1 MDKRTELM
9 GKAPIPKA
17 IMKIAVPAIIGML
30 VMAIYNL
37 VDTLFVSQLGTSAT
51 GAVTVAF
58 PLFMLVAAIG
68 LTFGI
73 GSGSYISRMLGA
85 KKLDEVNRAASTAFY
100 LTIAAG
106 LIFSVLGMIFI
117 EPLLNAFGATE
128 TIMVH
133 AKDYVFILLGVATIQ
148 MCNMTM
154 NNMLRSEG
162 SAFISMAGLAVGA
175 LLNIALDP
183 IFIFVFDMGVAGAAV
198 ATAISQGVSFIIL
211 IQYYIRHKSI
221 ARIKIKMITL
231 KKYLLAQI
239 MKIGLPTFF
248 RQALQSIAA
257 ALLIVAA
264 RHYGDSAIAAVGI
277 FNRVIFMSL
286 GVVFGF
292 GQGFQPVAG
301 YNFGANQFRRLRE
314 AIKFSVFTTTIFCVF
329 SAILFFVFSPQIL
342 MAFNADPET
351 KRIGI
356 IAFRYF
362 AAMLP
367 FLGFAVTITV
377 LFQAMGHGTGALVL
391 SIARQGIFYIPL
403 ILILPRIFGIDG
415 IFISQPIADF
425 LTLIVTGIFASRVFK
440 EIREKEFSTIGK

>member
-1 MDKRTELM
+1 MDKRTRLM
-9 GKAPIPKA
+9 GEAPIPKA
-17 IMKIAVPAIIGML
+17 VMKIAIPAIIGML

-37 VDTLFVSQLGTSAT
+37 VDTLFVSRLGTSAT

-85 KKLDEVNRAASTAFY
+85 KKTDEVNRAASTAFY
-100 LTIAAG
+100 LTIATG
-106 LIFSVLGMIFI
+106 LIFSILGMIFI

-148 MCNMTM
+148 MSNMTM

-198 ATAISQGVSFIIL
+198 ATAISQGISFIIL
-211 IQYYIRHKSI
+211 IQYYTRHKSI
-221 ARIKIKMITL
+221 ARIKIKLITL
-231 KKYLLAQI
+231 KKYLLGQI
-239 MKIGLPTFF
+239 MKIGLPTFL
-248 RQALQSIAA
+248 RQTLQSVAA

-264 RHYGDSAIAAVGI
+264 RKYGDSAIAAVGI

-301 YNFGANQFRRLRE
+301 YNFGAHQFGRLRE
-314 AIKFSVFTTTIFCVF
+314 SIKFSIIVTTIFCF
-329 SAILFFVFSPQIL
+329 LSAIIFFIFSSQIL
-342 MAFNADPET
+342 MAFNADSET
-351 KRIGI
+351 KRIGV

-362 AAMLP
+362 SFMLP
-367 FLGFAVTITV
+367 FLGFSVIITV
-377 LFQAMGHGTGALVL
+377 LFQAMGHGTAALIL
-391 SIARQGIFYIPL
+391 SIARQGVFYIPL
-403 ILILPRIFGIDG
+403 ILILPQIFNLNG
-415 IFISQPIADF
+415 IFMSQPIADF
-425 LTLIVTGIFASRVFK
+425 LTMIVTIFFARKVFA
-440 EIREKEFSTIGK
+440 EIKEKELSSIGA